1 MPLIVKQKSSDLD
14 LQVRERQNKEK
25 ECSLQQ
31 PNKINFLS
39 IFAILTQPNK
49 LKIAAFCV
57 SM

>member
-31 PNKINFLS
+31 PTKINFLS
-39 IFAILTQPNK
+39 IFDSTK
-49 LKIAAFCV
+49 
-57 SM
+57 